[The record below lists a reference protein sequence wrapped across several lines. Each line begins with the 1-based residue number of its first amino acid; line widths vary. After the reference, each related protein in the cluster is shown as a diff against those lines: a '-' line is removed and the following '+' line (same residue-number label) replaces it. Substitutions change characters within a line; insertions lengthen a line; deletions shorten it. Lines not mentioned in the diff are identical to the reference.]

1 MDYNPDE
8 ALKLKNQL
16 CFPLYAVSRTVISAY
31 TPYLKPLGLTY
42 TQYITLMVLWEE
54 DGLAVGEL
62 GARLHLDNGTLT
74 PMLKKM
80 ETAGLITRRRR
91 QEDERS
97 VAIRLTDTGRALKE
111 KVKDVPRRLSC
122 ALPLD
127 DGEARELYRLLYKV
141 LSPG

>member
-16 CFPLYAVSRTVISAY
+16 CFPLYAVSRKVISAY

-74 PMLKKM
+74 
-80 ETAGLITRRRR
+80 
-91 QEDERS
+91 EDERS